1 MTKANYLEL
10 IKEIGKAVREN
21 NIRYGRIYS
30 EKRNSSGYRT
40 KFWYVFHGKT
50 NDIAAIAK
58 QLQSRQAATLLMLH
72 VYVEMSLLL
81 RWNFSE
87 TFLLK
92 KGNPLQKKGYNIN

>member
-21 NIRYGRIYS
+21 NICYGRVFS
-30 EKRNSSGYRT
+30 DKRKSTGYRT

-58 QLQSRQAATLLMLH
+58 SIG
-72 VYVEMSLLL
+72 
-81 RWNFSE
+81 
-87 TFLLK
+87 
-92 KGNPLQKKGYNIN
+92 GNAINVTCVCRDVIITPVALF